1 MYAFSFEVEM
11 SGESSKNSGQSAAC
25 KRKPVWRQAG
35 ESSWIGSVVVGGSA
49 LIGLMIA
56 FYQDKI
62 SNAFPFPMLEGDFSF
77 SNELSFQACFFWL
90 FFIVTV
96 SLAWLKEK
104 ARKQSSE
111 EVNNELSGKISE
123 VRMLSLTM
131 PPKDYMRVYG
141 ELYTASVDEFD
152 NLNFGIEKSLE
163 DGAEST
169 SDWREQTNAV
179 IRVVLDAILQL
190 SIVFDSP
197 NNEFKSKYFAGISW
211 LVQKEELDVSDVSEI
226 WEYAKRVSRHENI
239 EGFISSTDLFLVD
252 DVHLT
257 TESNN
262 DAAPIGEVFSPIIWG
277 WEADYNFRQGIIVPG
292 PLQALVADD
301 FSRVQCSSKCAE
313 NLVEFGEGAVESLEV
328 FFAGDPIRSSFIS
341 FRIEGNIRSSEEK
354 LCIATLSIYRDS
366 PGVLENDDRARMFY
380 RQIIPFLNMLF
391 RLLMIRLEID
401 ASDGRELRLY
411 TESGSGPSKED

>member
-1 MYAFSFEVEM
+1 M
-11 SGESSKNSGQSAAC
+11 SGESSKSSGQSAAC
-25 KRKPVWRQAG
+25 KRKPVWRQVG
-35 ESSWIGSVVVGGSA
+35 ESSWVGSVVVGGSA

-77 SNELSFQACFFWL
+77 SNNLSFQACFFWL
-90 FFIVTV
+90 FFVVTV

-104 ARKQSSE
+104 ARKQASE
-111 EVNNELSGKISE
+111 EVNKELSGKISE

-141 ELYTASVDEFD
+141 ELYKASADELD
-152 NLNFGIEKSLE
+152 NLVFGIEKSQE
-163 DGAEST
+163 DGVEST

-179 IRVVLDAILQL
+179 IRVVLDAILHL

-197 NNEFKSKYFAGISW
+197 NNEFKSRYFAGISW
-211 LVQKEELDVSDVSEI
+211 LVQKEEFDESDFSKI
-226 WEYAKRVSRHENI
+226 WGFSNKVSRHESK
-239 EGFISSTDLFLVD
+239 EGFISSTDVFLVD

-257 TESNN
+257 TEWEN
-262 DAAPIGEVFSPIIWG
+262 DAAPIGEEFSPIVWG
-277 WEADYNFRQGIIVPG
+277 WENEYLVRHGIIIPG
-292 PLQALVADD
+292 PLQALVTDG

-313 NLVEFGEGAVESLEV
+313 NLVEFGARAVENLEI
-328 FFAGDPIRSSFIS
+328 FFADDPIRSSFIS
-341 FRIEGNIRSSEEK
+341 FKIEGKIRSQEEK
-354 LCIATLSIYRDS
+354 LPIATLNIYRDS

-391 RLLMIRLEID
+391 KLLMIRLEID
-401 ASDGRELRLY
+401 ADDGRELSLY
-411 TESGSGPSKED
+411 TELESRPSRED